1 MTTERRSVKKRKI
14 DLVGIAA
21 YVFLAAFTFLSV
33 FPWFWNLLSSFKT
46 TTDIWARPP
55 LFIFDPTLNN
65 YYSAFV
71 TRNFALFLKNTIVVG
86 LSATAL
92 CLVIGVPAAYAF
104 SRFKTFIGNNQLFF
118 FILTTRMAPGFVE
131 IIPLYLIFKNI
142 GLLGSPIALV
152 FAHVYVN
159 LAFVIWL
166 MKGFFDDITVDLDER
181 AMIDGASR
189 IRAFFQLILPLT
201 LPGLVTTAIFVLIF
215 SWNEF
220 LFALILTGGLSRTLP
235 VAIPGLV
242 TPAGTYWG
250 EVMAVAT
257 VITVP
262 ILIFATAVRKYL
274 VRGLTFGAVK

>member
-55 LFIFDPTLNN
+55 LLIFDPTLNN

-86 LSATAL
+86 LAATAL

-166 MKGFFDDITVDLDER
+166 MKGFFDEITVDLDER

>member
-1 MTTERRSVKKRKI
+1 MSIESKSGKKRKI
-14 DLVGIAA
+14 GLVSIVSW
-21 YVFLAAFTFLSV
+21 VFLAAFTFVSV
-33 FPWFWNLLSSFKT
+33 FPWFWNILSSFKSR
-46 TTDIWARPP
+46 TDIWARPP
-55 LFIFDPTLNN
+55 LFLFDPTLNN
-65 YYSAFV
+65 YYSAFIE
-71 TRNFALFLKNTIVVG
+71 RNFAIFLKNTVVVG
-86 LSATAL
+86 LSATVL
-92 CLVIGVPAAYAF
+92 CLIIGVPAAYAF

-131 IIPLYLIFKNI
+131 IIPLYIIFRNL
-142 GLLGSPIALV
+142 GLLGSPVALV

-166 MKGFFDDITVDLDER
+166 MKGFFDEITIDLDER

-189 IRAFFQLILPLT
+189 LRAFFQLILPLT

-242 TPAGTYWG
+242 TPAGVYWG
-250 EVMAVAT
+250 EVMAVGT

-262 ILIFATAVRKYL
+262 ILIFATLVRKYL

>member
-1 MTTERRSVKKRKI
+1 
-14 DLVGIAA
+14 
-21 YVFLAAFTFLSV
+21 
-33 FPWFWNLLSSFKT
+33 
-46 TTDIWARPP
+46 
-55 LFIFDPTLNN
+55 
-65 YYSAFV
+65 
-71 TRNFALFLKNTIVVG
+71 
-86 LSATAL
+86 
-92 CLVIGVPAAYAF
+92 
-104 SRFKTFIGNNQLFF
+104 
-118 FILTTRMAPGFVE
+118 MAPGFVE

-166 MKGFFDDITVDLDER
+166 MKGFFDEITVDLDER